1 MSEQF
6 EITPEVAATVVV
18 TTVCIYLV
26 FILLVRLLGQRSLAS
41 MSSFDFGC
49 VVALGGVLAR
59 TSLLKD
65 PTLAIGAVALTT
77 FFAMQVLLGLLRQL
91 PAVDRLINRQAVL
104 LVDHGVLLHDNMRAF
119 HVVED
124 EIRQAVRRAGRHG
137 LDDVRWVV
145 LERNGAVSVIGTADA
160 DDTWLLADVFGGLKA
175 DRDSEG

>member
-1 MSEQF
+1 VSGQF
-6 EITPEVAATVVV
+6 EITPQVAATVVV
-18 TTVCIYLV
+18 TTVSIYLV

-77 FFAMQVLLGLLRQL
+77 YFVMQLVLGRLRQVR
-91 PAVDRLINRQAVL
+91 AVDRLINRRAVL
-104 LVDHGVLLHDNMRAF
+104 LVDHGRLLRENMRAV

-145 LERNGAVSVIGTADA
+145 LERNGAVSVIGPADT
-160 DDTWLLADVFGGLKA
+160 DDIWLLDDVFGRPEPA
-175 DRDSEG
+175 RVTEG